1 MIELIAAGW
10 FATTFAQAWKA
21 NDIDEKAMNT
31 LKKAY
36 DKHADAIELFERHK
50 QEADASL
57 QKLVNRK
64 KGILSTRMNRFIGV
78 YQQIRAIDFHPG
90 DGILEIYTNTL
101 SVKQVKELEIMA
113 ATSMQP
119 LSEKELAAKFL
130 FHGILSTGTGNMILA
145 DSKRNAEIA
154 DSQKR
159 IANTVY
165 SQAETLVIAVD
176 AIGKR
181 AEQMSSLLARFGML
195 FGECIESTE
204 QIIQRNGSDRSRY
217 SEEDRKTLMIC
228 VNLAQAVKAI
238 LDVPVLNADGSVT
251 DASLTAL
258 EEGERR
264 LQELR
269 QSI

>member
-10 FATTFAQAWKA
+10 FAATLAQTWKA
-21 NDIDEKAMNT
+21 SDIDENAMNT
-31 LKKAY
+31 LKKAH

-50 QEADASL
+50 QAADASL

-64 KGILSTRMNRFIGV
+64 KGILSSRMNRFIAV
-78 YQQIRAIDFHPG
+78 YQQIRAIDFCPG
-90 DGILEIYTNTL
+90 DGILELYTNTL
-101 SVKQVKELEIMA
+101 SVKQVNELEVMA
-113 ATSMQP
+113 VTSMQP
-119 LSEKELAAKFL
+119 LSEKELMAKFL
-130 FHGILSTGTGNMILA
+130 FHGIGTGTGNMILA

-154 DSQKR
+154 NSQKR
-159 IANTVY
+159 IANTLY
-165 SQAETLVIAVD
+165 SQAETMVIAVD

-181 AEQMSSLLARFGML
+181 AEQMSSLLAHFSML

-204 QIIQRNGSDRSRY
+204 QIIQRNGTDRDRY
-217 SEEDRKTLMIC
+217 SKDDRETLMTC
-228 VNLAQAVKAI
+228 VNLAQAVKAV

-251 DASLTAL
+251 DASLAAL

-269 QSI
+269 QNI